1 MEYTFNKPKV
11 FLSHSKKDIEF
22 IRRLDSDLRLC
33 NIETWLDEVDIP
45 HGKSWQDS
53 IFEYGIPTCDAIIA
67 YLTENSIESPVVKKE
82 IDVALLQSLRDSNIA
97 FLPYVNKNEL
107 RIKLRPDI
115 QSLQTKEWNDL

>member
-1 MEYTFNKPKV
+1 MEYTLNKPKV
-11 FLSHSKKDIEF
+11 FLSHSKRDIDF

-67 YLTENSIESPVVKKE
+67 YLTENSIESPVVRKE
-82 IDVALLQSLRDSNIA
+82 IDVALLQTLRDSNIA
-97 FLPYVNKNEL
+97 FLPYVNKSEL
-107 RIKLRPDI
+107 R
-115 QSLQTKEWNDL
+115 